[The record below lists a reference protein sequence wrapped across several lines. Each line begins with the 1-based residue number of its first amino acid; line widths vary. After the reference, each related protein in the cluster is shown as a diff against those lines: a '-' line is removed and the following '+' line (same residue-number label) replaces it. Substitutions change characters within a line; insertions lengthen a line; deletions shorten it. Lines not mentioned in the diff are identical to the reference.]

1 MELITWLDSYSVGN
15 ERLDGQH
22 QRLLSIINSLGEA
35 MLAGTEHTALMK
47 ILSDLAGYA
56 KNHFRDEERILAE
69 HNYPHL
75 ATHQERHADLNR
87 KLADYYR
94 NFYLKKD
101 LKAQEVLDFLKHWLF
116 DHILEED
123 MGYKVFLAD
132 SPASPPHTI

>member
-56 KNHFRDEERILAE
+56 KTHFRDEERMLTE
-69 HNYPHL
+69 LNYPDL
-75 ATHQERHADLNR
+75 AKHQERHADLNR

-94 NFYLKKD
+94 NFYLKRD
-101 LKAQEVLDFLKHWLF
+101 MKAQDVLDFLKHWLF

-123 MGYKVFLAD
+123 MGYKETL
-132 SPASPPHTI
+132 SQPPTCMHTA